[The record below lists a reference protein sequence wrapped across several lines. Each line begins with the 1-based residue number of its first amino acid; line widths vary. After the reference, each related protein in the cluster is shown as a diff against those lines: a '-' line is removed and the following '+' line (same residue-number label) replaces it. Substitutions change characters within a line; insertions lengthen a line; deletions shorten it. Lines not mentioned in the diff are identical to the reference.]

1 MTDPTLVV
9 CVFCALW
16 CGALCIAM
24 AVAMYRD
31 TAKRED
37 FLRRLIEHDDKAMRD
52 ALGECRDEINPPSG
66 HADNCPAR
74 FNRDNDT
81 GYGCRCGWPELLARI
96 DAALEAAHD

>member
-9 CVFCALW
+9 CVFCSLW

-37 FLRRLIEHDDKAMRD
+37 FLRRMMSHDDKVLEGMHRQRD
-52 ALGECRDEINPPSG
+52 TQNAAC
-66 HADNCPAR
+66 AR
-74 FNRDNDT
+74 MLKTYCQQEGDD
-81 GYGCRCGWPELLARI
+81 
-96 DAALEAAHD
+96 